1 MIKKA
6 PGQLPEPVLQALK
19 ESAVPISGEALAAS
33 LGLSRGG
40 IWKRVQ
46 RLKSLGYVIDGSPR
60 RGYLLRGTPDKLL
73 PDEVAQGLKTF
84 LLKGPIHYHETL
96 GSTND
101 LAKELGSKGAPE
113 GTVVVA
119 ETQTRGRGRL
129 GRDWN
134 SPPGAGLYVSLL
146 LRPALPPEE
155 LPQITLTAAVAVA
168 KAVVAVTGL
177 TPGIKWPNDLLWDGK
192 KLGGI
197 LTEMETESDCIRHL
211 VVGVG
216 VNVNNRDFPPE
227 LEATATSL
235 TLAGGVAV
243 SRLRL
248 LRAYLEEF
256 DALYGRFLNREFD
269 AILSQWKEYA
279 VTLGRVVTVRQGL
292 KEISGLA
299 VAVAPDGALLIET
312 RPGEVV
318 RVTSGEIAL

>member
-1 MIKKA
+1 MIKNT
-6 PGQLPEPVLQALK
+6 PGRSPEPVLQALK
-19 ESAVPISGEALAAS
+19 ESSAPISGETLAAS

-60 RGYLLRGTPDKLL
+60 RGYLLRETPDKLL
-73 PDEVAQGLKTF
+73 PDEVAQGLKTRW
-84 LLKGPIHYHETL
+84 LKGPIHHHESL

-119 ETQTRGRGRL
+119 ETQTQGRGRL

-168 KAVVAVTGL
+168 KAVESVTGL
-177 TPGIKWPNDLLWDGK
+177 RPGIKWPNDLLWDGK

-227 LEATATSL
+227 LAATATSL

-248 LRAYLEEF
+248 LQAYLEEF
-256 DALYGRFLNREFD
+256 DALYGRFLNRDFD

-279 VTLGRVVTVRQGL
+279 VTLGRMVTVRQGL

-299 VAVAPDGALLIET
+299 LAVAPDGALLIET

-318 RVTSGEIAL
+318 RVTSGEISR